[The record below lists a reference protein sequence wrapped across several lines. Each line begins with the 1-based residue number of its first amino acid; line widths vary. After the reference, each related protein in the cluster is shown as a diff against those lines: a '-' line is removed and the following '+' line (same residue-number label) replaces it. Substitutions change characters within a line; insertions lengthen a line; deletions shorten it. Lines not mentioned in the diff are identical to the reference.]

1 MSYNAKISTTQRRVH
16 SAIGGVSGYGSL
28 AVLNVGLLV
37 IALILIVYFISSANA
52 IAAQRYSIRH
62 LIEKSA
68 SLSAEN
74 GALMAERAS
83 FEDST
88 LLSDFARAGNMVEA
102 RDVAYIFE
110 NGSVAVT
117 DRNAP

>member
-1 MSYNAKISTTQRRVH
+1 MAYDVKTNSTKRH
-16 SAIGGVSGYGSL
+16 SAVFGPL
-28 AVLNVGLLV
+28 AIVNVGLLAT
-37 IALILIVYFISSANA
+37 ALVLIVYFISSSNT

-62 LIEKSA
+62 LSEKSA

-74 GALMAERAS
+74 GSLMAERAQ
-83 FEDST
+83 FEDSA
-88 LLSDFARAGNMVEA
+88 LLLDFARAGSMVEA

>member
-1 MSYNAKISTTQRRVH
+1 MAYDLKTKSIKNQ
-16 SAIGGVSGYGSL
+16 SAAFGPL
-28 AVLNVGLLV
+28 AIVNVGLLAV
-37 IALILIVYFISSANA
+37 ALVLIVYFISSSNA
-52 IAAQRYSIRH
+52 IAAQKYSIRH
-62 LIEKSA
+62 LSEKSA

-74 GALMAERAS
+74 GSLMAERAQ
-83 FEDST
+83 FEDSA
-88 LLSDFARAGNMVEA
+88 LLLDFARAGSMVEA